1 MNRANLVMSAERAGH
16 HVYVVELDVK
26 VLTLKRFLE
35 KNPNYQ
41 DAKAP
46 LYVGMTGLT
55 PEQRFDNHKAGHK
68 ANRYVRDYG
77 IRLRP
82 DMYQTYNPM
91 TYKQAVAIEAA
102 LADDLRREGH
112 AVWQA

>member
-1 MNRANLVMSAERAGH
+1 MSNGRASH

-26 VLTLKRFLE
+26 VLTLKKFLE
-35 KNPNYQ
+35 RSPNHEE
-41 DAKAP
+41 AKAP

-55 PEQRFDNHKAGHK
+55 PEQRFNNHKAGHK
-68 ANRYVRDYG
+68 ANRYVRDFG

-82 DMYQTYNPM
+82 DLYQKYNPM
-91 TYKQAVAIEAA
+91 TYNQAVAIEAA